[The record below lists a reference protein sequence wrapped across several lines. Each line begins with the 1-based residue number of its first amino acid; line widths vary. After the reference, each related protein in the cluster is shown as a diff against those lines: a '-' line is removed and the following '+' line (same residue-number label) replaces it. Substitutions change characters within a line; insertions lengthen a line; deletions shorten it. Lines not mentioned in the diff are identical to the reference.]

1 MKKFK
6 HSFTLPPM
14 SKFDFSDKTNQIL
27 IALGAV
33 FIVAAAYAYNAYGS
47 YKDWMFIAEQ
57 DIVNYYDDENYL
69 EYVEGDLAIAS
80 DYKSDANTGGFV
92 AVASAVA
99 AAVVYKK
106 RKA

>member
-1 MKKFK
+1 MPKI
-6 HSFTLPPM
+6 
-14 SKFDFSDKTNQIL
+14 DFSDRTNQIL

-33 FIVAAAYAYNAYGS
+33 FILAAGYAYNAYGS
-47 YKDWMFIAEQ
+47 YKDWMYIAEQ

-69 EYVEGDLAIAS
+69 EYVAGDLDIAS
-80 DYKSDANTGGFV
+80 DYKDKANTGGFV
-92 AVASAVA
+92 AVGSAIA